1 MSTKS
6 LEGLRDYLCDTLSTG
21 NMLWLCQQ
29 LSDYAHNHQKE
40 EEEDLKPYTLEEL
53 HQSILESEK
62 EFAEGKFKTIEEVF
76 EGLGEPFDIDN
87 EMREAV

>member
-1 MSTKS
+1 MSTKT

-29 LSDYAHNHQKE
+29 LSDYAQKHKE
-40 EEEDLKPYTLEEL
+40 QESLKPYTLEEL
-53 HQSILESEK
+53 HQGILDSER

-76 EGLGEPFDIDN
+76 EGLGEPFDVEN
-87 EMREAV
+87 SMLEAV